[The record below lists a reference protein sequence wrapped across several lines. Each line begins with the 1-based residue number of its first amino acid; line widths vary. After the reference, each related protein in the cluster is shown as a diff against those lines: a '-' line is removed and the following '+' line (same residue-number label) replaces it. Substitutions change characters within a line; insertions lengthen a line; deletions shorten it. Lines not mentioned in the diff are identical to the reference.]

1 MPAPALQVSRMVAPG
16 GEDMVDQLMGKV
28 EQLKVRRIE
37 TINLYRAFQVKLK
50 FGGPADGTGGAAQRK
65 RGAGAERRSASGS
78 ICGSECTVASKSC

>member
-37 TINLYRAFQVKLK
+37 NICIKQPW
-50 FGGPADGTGGAAQRK
+50 GG
-65 RGAGAERRSASGS
+65 
-78 ICGSECTVASKSC
+78 